1 MKTTLLTLLCT
12 SIALAQDTPQTGR
25 SLVLIDSP
33 ANPASTRASAPGR
46 KSLEASDR
54 AARAF
59 AFTPPQAA
67 GGNQANETLGCTV
80 DPASP
85 AIGTDIPASYFGA
98 PASSVNPSFVGR
110 LQTLKS
116 GPLDEKKKTIELPL
130 YQGKM
135 AGSGESVWYILTDT
149 TDAANAAALGLNH
162 SSKLSYGATGRGA
175 RNATLLK
182 GGVLE
187 FESGKVDFSPQRRVT
202 PATGASPF
210 PPTEAIAGSVGDR
223 NYSPLVR
230 IVNAG
235 GHVYNAPIIAFN
247 ATPAQMVI
255 GGRPNAAMVH
265 DKVVSFNFAQGTVTL
280 ALTPGFSFGR
290 PVLYLSTEASAELV
304 AAMEGATLAPGLG
317 DIATGVDDSA
327 FSAVERIFVFLNG
340 ARGCDNPQ
348 RQGLEAALTDGGAPI
363 NVLGGIPSLSTDYS
377 PLWDL
382 NLGEWTA
389 AARSKNFGARM
400 IDEFQTLAMVDA
412 GLLTGPGGSK
422 YGSVGI
428 IINCSMV
435 FRFL

>member
-1 MKTTLLTLLCT
+1 MKTTLLTILCT
-12 SIALAQDTPQTGR
+12 SVALAQDAPQIGR
-25 SLVLIDSP
+25 GLVLLDSP
-33 ANPASTRASAPGR
+33 ANAVSTRAAAPNKR
-46 KSLEASDR
+46 SLESSDR

-59 AFTPPQAA
+59 AFTPPQAS
-67 GGNQANETLGCTV
+67 GGNQANETPGCTI

-85 AIGTDIPASYFGA
+85 AIGTDISAAYFGA

-116 GPLDEKKKTIELPL
+116 GPLDEKRKTIELPL

-162 SSKLSYGATGRGA
+162 SAKLAYGATGRGA

-230 IVNAG
+230 IANAG

-255 GGRPNAAMVH
+255 GGRPNAAVVH

-280 ALTPGFSFGR
+280 ALAPGFSFGR
-290 PVLYLSTEASAELV
+290 PVLYLSTEASVELV

-363 NVLGGIPSLSTDYS
+363 NVLGGIPTLSTDYS

-382 NLGEWTA
+382 NLGEWTS
-389 AARSKNFGARM
+389 AARTKNFGARM

-428 IINCSMV
+428 IINCSIV